1 MNSFDIAICT
11 ITVVAVVTG
20 FKSGLLRAL
29 ATVGGYVIA
38 MPMAVSLTPLLLPVL
53 SGKLGDPLG
62 EGLGQGLGQDQL
74 LFFVVFLAIGLLF
87 AAVFR
92 FGVGELIG
100 TDISL
105 LDRIAGALLGAV
117 RIGLVAMTLVLIFD
131 RIIPPDRQ
139 PAFLR
144 GSRLQ
149 PILLAAGRAGLKSLP
164 PDVTAYI
171 DQLKRERHI

>member
-1 MNSFDIAICT
+1 MNSFDAAICA

-20 FKSGLLRAL
+20 FKSGLLRSL
-29 ATVGGYVIA
+29 ATIGGYVIA
-38 MPMAVSLTPLLLPVL
+38 MPMAVSLTPLLVPVL
-53 SGKLGDPLG
+53 SGKLGGP
-62 EGLGQGLGQDQL
+62 LGQDQL
-74 LFFVVFLAIGLLF
+74 LFFIVFLAIGLLF

-92 FGVGELIG
+92 FGMGELVG
-100 TDISL
+100 TEISP

-117 RIGLVAMTLVLIFD
+117 RIALVAVTLVLIFD
-131 RIIPPDRQ
+131 RIIPGDRQ

-144 GSRLQ
+144 GSKLQ